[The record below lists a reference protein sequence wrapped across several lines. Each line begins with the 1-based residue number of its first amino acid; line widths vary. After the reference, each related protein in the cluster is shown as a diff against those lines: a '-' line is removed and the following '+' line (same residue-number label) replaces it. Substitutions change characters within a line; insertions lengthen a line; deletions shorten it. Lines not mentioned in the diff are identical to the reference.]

1 MKLKKKL
8 IINSNDNYIFK
19 YFEPNI
25 TALNKTF
32 ETSLTTK
39 HSKAK
44 SRKNVVS
51 LNSFTNA
58 IKLKIKNN
66 KNLIIY
72 KKNKN
77 SFNLKNNVNN
87 KNNQNKF
94 KTIKI
99 ITNNNDINKLLI
111 NSSYSHS
118 LNKKE
123 QYNNN
128 SLNIMGLTNIKESFY
143 PINEINEIHEKNK
156 LYFKK
161 GSDIKKNSFSLK
173 NHFSILKNK
182 IKFKENRNKTLNIL
196 NEKDNMEQ
204 NYFENRNLT
213 EENKENTKFHNLSNI
228 FVNNN
233 VDNKKLI
240 RYIKKNNNEFYE
252 NEFNLENK
260 DNLTKD
266 EISLLIKKYNILLEE
281 KHLYKKKIIIL
292 QKENKKLKEEK
303 KLKNKDNNFI
313 KEENE
318 ILKKQIIFLKNKI
331 NELIGN
337 NNSNNIIKD
346 KIDETHMSYLNSFCS
361 SINRISNP
369 TTEIYIKK
377 LEKENEELSNRILN
391 YKKMFKFS
399 QK

>member
-87 KNNQNKF
+87 NKNNQNKF

-143 PINEINEIHEKNK
+143 PINEISEINEKNK
-156 LYFKK
+156 LNFKK

-173 NHFSILKNK
+173 NHFSILKIE
-182 IKFKENRNKTLNIL
+182 IK
-196 NEKDNMEQ
+196 
-204 NYFENRNLT
+204 
-213 EENKENTKFHNLSNI
+213 H
-228 FVNNN
+228 
-233 VDNKKLI
+233 
-240 RYIKKNNNEFYE
+240 
-252 NEFNLENK
+252 
-260 DNLTKD
+260 
-266 EISLLIKKYNILLEE
+266 
-281 KHLYKKKIIIL
+281 
-292 QKENKKLKEEK
+292 
-303 KLKNKDNNFI
+303 
-313 KEENE
+313 
-318 ILKKQIIFLKNKI
+318 
-331 NELIGN
+331 
-337 NNSNNIIKD
+337 
-346 KIDETHMSYLNSFCS
+346 
-361 SINRISNP
+361 
-369 TTEIYIKK
+369 
-377 LEKENEELSNRILN
+377 
-391 YKKMFKFS
+391 
-399 QK
+399 

>member
-99 ITNNNDINKLLI
+99 ITNNNDINKLLV
-111 NSSYSHS
+111 NSSYSNS

-128 SLNIMGLTNIKESFY
+128 SLNIMGLTNIKETFY
-143 PINEINEIHEKNK
+143 PINEINEKNK
-156 LYFKK
+156 LNFKK
-161 GSDIKKNSFSLK
+161 GIDIKKNSFSLK

-182 IKFKENRNKTLNIL
+182 IKFKENR
-196 NEKDNMEQ
+196 
-204 NYFENRNLT
+204 
-213 EENKENTKFHNLSNI
+213 TKRKS
-228 FVNNN
+228 
-233 VDNKKLI
+233 K
-240 RYIKKNNNEFYE
+240 
-252 NEFNLENK
+252 
-260 DNLTKD
+260 
-266 EISLLIKKYNILLEE
+266 
-281 KHLYKKKIIIL
+281 
-292 QKENKKLKEEK
+292 
-303 KLKNKDNNFI
+303 
-313 KEENE
+313 
-318 ILKKQIIFLKNKI
+318 
-331 NELIGN
+331 
-337 NNSNNIIKD
+337 
-346 KIDETHMSYLNSFCS
+346 
-361 SINRISNP
+361 
-369 TTEIYIKK
+369 
-377 LEKENEELSNRILN
+377 
-391 YKKMFKFS
+391 
-399 QK
+399 